1 MPVVRTL
8 DEVVAVLRSPYA
20 LEALAGDDAP
30 ILFVRG
36 RSAAVGAD
44 THAALSALPLVTVL
58 LQPDHS
64 LRDETL
70 AAFDVVLEV
79 DSEDH
84 VDDVAGRVEAKVAR
98 NPMASVALVQL
109 LRTSENLSIVQGLW
123 AESTTYS
130 MLQAGPEF
138 RAWLRTRGRHRK
150 RSAPASDTPPL
161 GVDRDGAELVLTFCR
176 PEVHNAFGFEVRDA
190 LVEALQLATAD
201 ESIESVVLRGE
212 GPSFCSGG
220 DLREFGTTPDP
231 ATAHVVRSL
240 RSAAFWLAANRRRL
254 RAEIHGACVGSGI
267 ELAAYASH
275 VTAAEGTTIKLP
287 EISMGLVPGAG
298 GTVSLPRRI
307 GRHKSAYLALAGVG
321 IDAATALEW
330 GLVDEISRPARAGR
344 G

>member
-138 RAWLRTRGRHRK
+138 RTWLRTRSRHRK
-150 RSAPASDTPPL
+150 RPAPASDTPPL

-220 DLREFGTTPDP
+220 DLREFGTFPDP
-231 ATAHVVRSL
+231 VAAHVIRSTRLPARAVLDVRRKL
-240 RSAAFWLAANRRRL
+240 TVHT
-254 RAEIHGACVGSGI
+254 HGACVGAGV
-267 ELAAYASH
+267 ELAAF
-275 VTAAEGTTIKLP
+275 AATVVAEPSSTFRLP
-287 EISMGLVPGAG
+287 EVGMGLVPGSG
-298 GTVSLPRRI
+298 GTWSVTRRI
-307 GRHKSAYLALAGVG
+307 GSQRTAWLALTGAE
-321 IDAATALEW
+321 IDAVTARAW
-330 GLVDEISRPARAGR
+330 GLVDRLS
-344 G
+344 